1 VSHCSYLPNEAKK
14 IQPKCK
20 YSSVFLNVAER
31 VKHVIGGT
39 TGTDNL
45 PCQHYAGMPGTVKL
59 YWSTFV
65 EVEYHTSLAVLERS
79 KLRST
84 WYYVV
89 QYTVTAA
96 HQYVSFWLTQY

>member
-1 VSHCSYLPNEAKK
+1 M
-14 IQPKCK
+14 
-20 YSSVFLNVAER
+20 FLNVAER